1 MTVRVVLADDQALV
15 RAGFRVLV
23 DSAPD
28 LEVVG
33 EAADGREAVEL
44 APSADVVLMDVR
56 MPGSDGLTATR
67 RITSS
72 LPGVRVLVLTT
83 FEIDE
88 YVFAALRNG
97 ASGFL
102 GKGVEP
108 VELQQ
113 AIRLV
118 ARGEALLSPVATR
131 TLIARFLR
139 GPAQDALVSGERLEA
154 LTGREREI
162 MIMVAAGLTN
172 DDIADRL
179 GISPSTAKTHVNRTQ
194 TKLGAHDRAQLVM
207 IAYETGLVRPA
218 ARFPAPDDPAPTR

>member
-15 RAGFRVLV
+15 RAGFKVLV
-23 DSAPD
+23 NSAPD

-33 EAADGREAVEL
+33 EAADGREAVDL
-44 APSADVVLMDVR
+44 APAADVVLMDVR
-56 MPGSDGLTATR
+56 MPGFDGLTATR
-67 RITSS
+67 RITSA
-72 LPGVRVLVLTT
+72 LPDVRVLVLTT

-88 YVFAALRNG
+88 YVFAALRCG

-118 ARGEALLSPVATR
+118 ARGGALLSPAATR
-131 TLIARFLR
+131 TLIERFLR
-139 GPAQDALVSGERLEA
+139 GPAQDAGAAADRLAA
-154 LTGREREI
+154 LTAREREI
-162 MIMVAAGLTN
+162 MIMVAAGLSN
-172 DDIADRL
+172 DRIAERL

-194 TKLGAHDRAQLVM
+194 AKLDAHDRAQLVM
-207 IAYETGLVRPA
+207 IAYETGLVRPGA
-218 ARFPAPDDPAPTR
+218 AVGE